1 MRKVQPEKTGTWNVC
16 NKEEN
21 NMEEWNMEKCNKKNA
36 PHEKSGTQE
45 KKEQCGKSLIGKIGT
60 WKEWILEIFTR
71 IVD

>member
-1 MRKVQPEKTGTWNVC
+1 
-16 NKEEN
+16 
-21 NMEEWNMEKCNKKNA
+21 MEEWNMEKCNKKNA